1 MLLGVPGSLA
11 RDRLRRPAAVAVLQL
26 LLNRRIN
33 PQPKK
38 PLNPIPY
45 LKGFAW
51 LSIVALSCSIF
62 SDFWLPMLIG
72 AVVITVLV
80 KLATPSRS

>member
-1 MLLGVPGSLA
+1 
-11 RDRLRRPAAVAVLQL
+11 
-26 LLNRRIN
+26 
-33 PQPKK
+33 
-38 PLNPIPY
+38 LNPIPY

-51 LSIVALSCSIF
+51 LSIVALSFSIF

-80 KLATPSRS
+80 KLATPSKS